1 MMLRFFVNGVKRQLE
16 SNPTAPTR
24 KKILPGCKTP
34 DLFCPRDVS
43 DEVKIQAVLSE
54 PCFGMF
60 SLLHYHWHTG
70 HMLET
75 FERDNRVYC
84 SRVFGTC
91 LPLLM
96 QVCQWLMYCALLT
109 HQIRA
114 NPHDSICPNQAQVE
128 HKIMMAAIA
137 LLYFIRSFFL
147 WDQLVD
153 RTNRQPVVS
162 AWYTIFDA
170 VHEFSFTLCIY
181 CSNLALTFT
190 EPDMINMIL
199 NALALGECRSSS
211 YVYGFSTPPHFFP
224 LLSPRKKS
232 TSVCWTTKWKNCTS
246 NSHPRRP
253 WRSTT
258 RTSKRLKPSPV
269 CITSAACRGS

>member
-1 MMLRFFVNGVKRQLE
+1 MLRFFVNSVKRQLE
-16 SNPTAPTR
+16 SNPTALKP
-24 KKILPGCKTP
+24 KISPGCNIPEVKIL
-34 DLFCPRDVS
+34 S

-70 HMLET
+70 HWLS
-75 FERDNRVYC
+75 DNRVYC

-96 QVCQWLMYCALLT
+96 QVCQWLMYSALLT
-109 HQIRA
+109 HQIRRGS
-114 NPHDSICPNQAQVE
+114 DSLCPNEAPVE

-137 LLYFIRSFFL
+137 LLYLVRSFFL

-162 AWYTIFDA
+162 AWYTIIDA

-181 CSNLALTFT
+181 WSNLVLTFT
-190 EPDMINMIL
+190 EPDLINMIL
-199 NALALGECRSSS
+199 NALALEYICLLDNEMEEIYFKLAPAAAVEIYDTYFKASETQSCVH
-211 YVYGFSTPPHFFP
+211 YVCCLPWKLMLVGLGLFPICCFVFIFYGAGC
-224 LLSPRKKS
+224 K
-232 TSVCWTTKWKNCTS
+232 
-246 NSHPRRP
+246 
-253 WRSTT
+253 
-258 RTSKRLKPSPV
+258 
-269 CITSAACRGS
+269 